1 VIRKPGSLCRLWP
14 GLPNLMDC
22 YRRPTW
28 NAYATSPASLLI
40 LFAYFLAACGG
51 SGQGSTP
58 VAFRPPTLESAA
70 TPLPTF
76 PPESYI
82 ANLPTETPAPTVV
95 PECYNSLSFI
105 EDLTIPDGTVTSPG
119 AVLDKRWRVKNSGTC
134 NWDER
139 YRLKEIAGP
148 DLGAITEQK
157 LYPARSGSEATIRV
171 LFTAPDET
179 GTYRS
184 AWQAYDPEDRPFG
197 DPFFIEV
204 VVQP

>member
-1 VIRKPGSLCRLWP
+1 MKCKPGRAVLI
-14 GLPNLMDC
+14 
-22 YRRPTW
+22 
-28 NAYATSPASLLI
+28 AVFFAALLS
-40 LFAYFLAACGG
+40 ACG
-51 SGQGSTP
+51 SGKSASTP
-58 VAFRPPTLESAA
+58 VFYRPPTLEAAA

-76 PPESYI
+76 PPESFI
-82 ANLPTETPAPTVV
+82 ENPPVETPAPTAA
-95 PECYNSLSFI
+95 PECNNSLSYL
-105 EDLTIPDGTVTSPG
+105 EDLTIPDGTQVAPKS
-119 AVLDKRWRVKNSGTC
+119 VLDKRWRVKNTGSC

-148 DLGAITEQK
+148 EMGASSEQR
-157 LYPARSGSEATIRV
+157 LYPARSGSEATIRIQ
-171 LFTAPDET
+171 FTAPDEA

>member
-1 VIRKPGSLCRLWP
+1 MKVGWRKMRCKPGRAFLLVA
-14 GLPNLMDC
+14 LF
-22 YRRPTW
+22 T
-28 NAYATSPASLLI
+28 TLLI
-40 LFAYFLAACGG
+40 ACG
-51 SGQGSTP
+51 SGKDASTP
-58 VAFRPPTLESAA
+58 VLYRPPTLESAA

-76 PPESYI
+76 PPESYL
-82 ANLPTETPAPTVV
+82 ANPPVVTPAPTVA
-95 PECYNSLSFI
+95 PECFSSLSYLD
-105 EDLTIPDGTVTSPG
+105 DLTIPDGTQVAPDS
-119 AVLDKRWRVKNSGTC
+119 ALDKRWRVKNTGSC

-148 DLGAITEQK
+148 EMGALPEQR
-157 LYPARSGSEATIRV
+157 LYPARSGTEAIISIQ
-171 LFTAPDET
+171 FTAPKEA

>member
-1 VIRKPGSLCRLWP
+1 MICFRQ
-14 GLPNLMDC
+14 LPRNS
-22 YRRPTW
+22 
-28 NAYATSPASLLI
+28 YAICFLLYALLSASLLT
-40 LFAYFLAACGG
+40 ACGG
-51 SGQGSTP
+51 GKNASTP
-58 VAFRPPTLESAA
+58 IPFRPPTLEAAA

-82 ANLPTETPAPTVV
+82 ENPSVETPAPTVA
-95 PECYNSLSFI
+95 PECHNGLFFI
-105 EDLTIPDGTVTSPG
+105 EDLTIPDGTQVAPG
-119 AVLDKRWRVKNSGTC
+119 TMLDKRWRVQNTGTC

-148 DLGAITEQK
+148 EMEAVPEQR
-157 LYPARSGSEATIRV
+157 LYPARSGSEVTIRIQ
-171 LFTAPDET
+171 FTAPEEA

-204 VVQP
+204 VVLD